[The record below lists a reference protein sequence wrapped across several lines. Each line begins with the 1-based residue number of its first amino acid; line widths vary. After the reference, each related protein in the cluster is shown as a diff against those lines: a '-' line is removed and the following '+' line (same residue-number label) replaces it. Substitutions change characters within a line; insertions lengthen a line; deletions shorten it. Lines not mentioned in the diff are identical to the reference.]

1 MLRGIYRTVEDLPR
15 MKVAL
20 DVNTVRDLAL
30 YPPYI
35 AALIILNQIHPV
47 LDDNEA
53 DDAEAPAE
61 LQPKVCLSGNPT
73 GGSMCST
80 RGKRTFRSVNP

>member
-1 MLRGIYRTVEDLPR
+1 MLINKKVDALRGIYRTVDDLPR
-15 MKVAL
+15 MKAAL

-47 LDDNEA
+47 LDDDAGA
-53 DDAEAPAE
+53 DDSDSPAE
-61 LQPKVCLSGNPT
+61 LQPKVC
-73 GGSMCST
+73 GS
-80 RGKRTFRSVNP
+80 SVDRI